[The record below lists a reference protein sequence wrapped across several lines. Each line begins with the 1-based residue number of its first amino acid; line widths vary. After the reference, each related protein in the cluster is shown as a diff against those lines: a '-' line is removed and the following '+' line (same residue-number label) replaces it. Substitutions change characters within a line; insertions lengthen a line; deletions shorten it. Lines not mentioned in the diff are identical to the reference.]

1 MDAICD
7 PLDSD
12 RSDLDSY
19 IGVVRAFNARWVLDI
34 GCGAVCD
41 TRFRSEVGSHA
52 PDLQDP
58 CSC

>member
-1 MDAICD
+1 VDAICD

-41 TRFRSEVGSHA
+41 TRFRSEVGPHGG
-52 PDLQDP
+52 
-58 CSC
+58 